1 MPVIR
6 ATKDK
11 DFTVM
16 SIHHLRDTRLS
27 LKAIGLFSIVL
38 SLPPEWKFSVVGLAA
53 ITKDGITSVRGAL
66 NELEQNGYLTRK
78 RLRSQEGRL
87 EDSEYTFFELPEAGS
102 PNPEKPEQEKPDLEV
117 PALENPILGWLRE
130 YNIERSNID

>member
-6 ATKDK
+6 AAKDK

-27 LKAIGLFSIVL
+27 LKAIGLFSIIL

-78 RLRSQEGRL
+78 RIRTQDGRL
-87 EDSEYTFFELPEAGS
+87 EGSKYTFFELPEAAS
-102 PNPEKPEQEKPDLEV
+102 PDTEKPEQEKPDPEA
-117 PALENPILGWLRE
+117 PALGNPTLDWLRE
-130 YNIERSNID
+130 YNIEGRNID

>member
-1 MPVIR
+1 
-6 ATKDK
+6 
-11 DFTVM
+11 M

-27 LKAIGLFSIVL
+27 LKAIGLFSIIL

-78 RLRSQEGRL
+78 RIRTQDGRL
-87 EDSEYTFFELPEAGS
+87 EDSEYTFFELPEAAS
-102 PNPEKPEQEKPDLEV
+102 PDTEKPEQEKPDPEA
-117 PALENPILGWLRE
+117 PALENSILDWLRE
-130 YNIERSNID
+130 HNHRRK

>member
-16 SIHHLRDTRLS
+16 GIHHLRDTRLS

-38 SLPPEWKFSVVGLAA
+38 SLPPEWKFSVAGLAA

-102 PNPEKPEQEKPDLEV
+102 PNPEKPEQEKPDQEA

-130 YNIERSNID
+130 YKEVI

>member
-1 MPVIR
+1 
-6 ATKDK
+6 
-11 DFTVM
+11 M

-27 LKAIGLFSIVL
+27 LKAIGLFSIIL
-38 SLPPEWKFSVVGLAA
+38 SLPPEWKFSVAGLAA

-102 PNPEKPEQEKPDLEV
+102 PNPKKPEQEKPDLEA
-117 PALENPILGWLRE
+117 PALESPILGWLRE
-130 YNIERSNID
+130 YNIEGSNID